1 VSKRR
6 CGSGRMHVPREHPAS
21 LIMVESFR
29 ERLSG
34 ERCLLCGS
42 RGNPRVDG
50 DAIFLSMAGSDV
62 IRLSEREPLRTM
74 AYFSTWLRR
83 IVAALCRSPWAVIS
97 TTPSF
102 LHARTPHGAA
112 D

>member
-1 VSKRR
+1 
-6 CGSGRMHVPREHPAS
+6 
-21 LIMVESFR
+21 
-29 ERLSG
+29 
-34 ERCLLCGS
+34 
-42 RGNPRVDG
+42 
-50 DAIFLSMAGSDV
+50 
-62 IRLSEREPLRTM
+62 M